1 MSKKKEILTKA
12 QTIDA
17 AWYTSDEVEY
27 IGPEKA
33 CRSTSVGD
41 MIRLENGKKFKCE
54 PAGWS
59 EV

>member
-1 MSKKKEILTKA
+1 MLTNS
-12 QTIDA
+12 IDA

-27 IGPEKA
+27 IGPTKA

-41 MIRLENGKKFKCE
+41 MIRFENGKKFKCE